1 MNNRQL
7 RSWYERNFAS
17 LGLFL
22 ANRGF
27 TANFF
32 STLSIL
38 TALFVAV
45 AYYYHYPWL
54 AAILI
59 LLTGFFD
66 MLDGSVARAAG
77 TASKFGTVL
86 DHCIDRYAEYLFL
99 LGVMIGD
106 YADPF
111 WVLFAFFGMIMAS
124 YVRAKAESMGS
135 GSCSVGI
142 AERKEKLSLLILGS
156 LLVTWFEDVKIPIID
171 ETIGLLEL
179 TVILIGILS
188 HISAIQRIAY
198 AKKLLST

>member
-1 MNNRQL
+1 MNNRPL
-7 RSWYERNFAS
+7 RSWYERKFAS
-17 LGLFL
+17 LGHFL

-27 TANFF
+27 SANFF

-38 TALFVAV
+38 TAVFVAV

-59 LLTGFFD
+59 ILTGFFD

-86 DHCIDRYAEYLFL
+86 DHSIDRYAEYLFL
-99 LGVMIGD
+99 TGVMIGD

-124 YVRAKAESMGS
+124 YVRAKAESMGAE
-135 GSCSVGI
+135 SCSVGI
-142 AERKEKLSLLILGS
+142 AERKEKLSICFPQGCCRGNVSISRIGKGRSS
-156 LLVTWFEDVKIPIID
+156 LRE
-171 ETIGLLEL
+171 
-179 TVILIGILS
+179 
-188 HISAIQRIAY
+188 
-198 AKKLLST
+198 